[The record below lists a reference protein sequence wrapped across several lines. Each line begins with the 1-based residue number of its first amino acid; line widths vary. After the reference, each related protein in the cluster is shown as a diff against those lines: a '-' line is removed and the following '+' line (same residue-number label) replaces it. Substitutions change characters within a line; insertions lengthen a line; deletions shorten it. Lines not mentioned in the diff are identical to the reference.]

1 MRRVAENPND
11 KIMVTFND
19 IGEHI
24 GPGSV
29 TLSSFLGPL
38 VREHVPVTLADWRNL
53 DAATKATMWEE
64 IQVCIYTL
72 VCFVEPQDEII
83 TCLTCLL

>member
-1 MRRVAENPND
+1 MRRVAENPNE
-11 KIMVTFND
+11 KIMVTFID
-19 IGEHI
+19 FGDHI

-29 TLSSFLGPL
+29 TLSSFVGPL

-64 IQVCIYTL
+64 IQVCIYML
-72 VCFVEPQDEII
+72 Y
-83 TCLTCLL
+83 